1 MTAVLDDYLSK
12 EQAAKELGRQP
23 RTLDRWH
30 VERRGPRRTKV
41 GRSVYYKRSDLAEW
55 LERCAEETAA

>member
-1 MTAVLDDYLSK
+1 MTAILSDFLSK

-30 VERRGPRRTKV
+30 VERRGPRRTKI
-41 GRSVYYKRSDLAEW
+41 GRSVYYKRSDLLAW
-55 LERCAEETAA
+55 LEQCAEETAA

>member
-1 MTAVLDDYLSK
+1 MSSILTDFLSK
-12 EQAAKELGRQP
+12 EDVAKQLGRHT

-41 GRSVYYKRSDLAEW
+41 GRSVYYKRSDLMRW
-55 LERCAEETAA
+55 LERCAEEAAA